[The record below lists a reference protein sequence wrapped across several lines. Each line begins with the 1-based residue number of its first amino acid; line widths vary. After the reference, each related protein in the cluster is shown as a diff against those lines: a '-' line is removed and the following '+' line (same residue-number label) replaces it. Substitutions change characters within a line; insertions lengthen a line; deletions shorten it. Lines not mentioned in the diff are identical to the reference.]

1 MNYKI
6 KNMPRIL
13 SCLTMLIIGSN
24 ILSGQTF
31 QATASSSATE
41 GESDIDYGE
50 NNRAFAESSI
60 SNGNCKSSSSTA
72 RAEFNSLYASSSSN
86 QCILTNRAAASCSYS
101 VNPIIHRDVFTA
113 AGPMPIP
120 LVFTV
125 SFNGSIDVESDWD
138 NRWSAAAGKYEVKIS
153 STTSGNQ
160 RFSHYVGAQ
169 RGVIEIYDLNNMTET
184 DGYVVFKPQVRINAE
199 TFDITEKID
208 KILEK
213 FENLTQSEKDSNN
226 LNYTG
231 DARSLFQN
239 IQGLQTWELNHQ
251 KLFLDSTTNKEI
263 SKILDFGNLIKDL
276 GFVEGT
282 PFSLTGS
289 ADYHYEGNRDYD
301 VVVQPFQ
308 SFIFGAR
315 VSVSASSSKNDNTR
329 AEATCGSV
337 SGSGVSISAIHL
349 KDDFDYTQINLDN
362 LKVIVEETGD
372 TLDVE
377 LPENLKNA
385 SIQYEKSVNIY
396 PNPARNQLFVEHDKQ
411 GALEESFIEIYNLQ
425 GQLLI
430 EAKLLGA
437 FGTIDISKLE
447 NGVYGVKVWDKHK
460 REFIPK
466 KILKI

>member
-1 MNYKI
+1 ML
-6 KNMPRIL
+6 RIITCFIL
-13 SCLTMLIIGSN
+13 LIIGSN
-24 ILSGQTF
+24 QLSGQSF
-31 QATASSSATE
+31 LATASSSATE
-41 GESDIDYGE
+41 GESDQDYGE

-60 SNGNCKSSSSTA
+60 SNGNCKSSSSIA
-72 RAEFNSLYASSSSN
+72 RAEFNSLYASASSN
-86 QCILTNRAAASCSYS
+86 HCILTNRAAASCSYNVS
-101 VNPIIHRDVFTA
+101 PIIHRGVFTT

-125 SFNGSIDVESDWD
+125 SFTGSIDVETDWD

-153 STTSGNQ
+153 SSGSGNQ
-160 RFSHYVGAQ
+160 KFSHYVGAQ
-169 RGVIEIYDLNNMTET
+169 RGVIETYDLNNMTET
-184 DGYVVFKPQVRINAE
+184 DGYVVFKPQVKINAE
-199 TFDITEKID
+199 IFDITEKID
-208 KILEK
+208 KVLEK
-213 FENLTQSEKDSNN
+213 FESLTQSEKDAND
-226 LNYTG
+226 LDYKG

-239 IQGLQTWELNHQ
+239 IQGLQTWELNYQ
-251 KLFLDSTTNKEI
+251 KLFLDSVTNKEI

-301 VVVQPFQ
+301 VVVQPSQ

-315 VSVSASSSKNDNTR
+315 VSVSASSSKNEKTR
-329 AEATCGSV
+329 AEASCGSV
-337 SGSGVSISAIHL
+337 SGTGVSISAIHL

-385 SIQYEKSVNIY
+385 PIQYEKSVNIY
-396 PNPARNQLFVEHDKQ
+396 PNPASNQLFIELDKQ
-411 GALEESFIEIYNLQ
+411 DALEESFIEIYNLQ

-430 EAKLLGA
+430 ETKLLGA
-437 FGTIDISKLE
+437 FGTIDISTLQ
-447 NGVYGVKVWDKHK
+447 NGVYGVKVWDKHM

>member
-1 MNYKI
+1 M
-6 KNMPRIL
+6 
-13 SCLTMLIIGSN
+13 
-24 ILSGQTF
+24 
-31 QATASSSATE
+31 
-41 GESDIDYGE
+41 
-50 NNRAFAESSI
+50 
-60 SNGNCKSSSSTA
+60 
-72 RAEFNSLYASSSSN
+72 
-86 QCILTNRAAASCSYS
+86 
-101 VNPIIHRDVFTA
+101 
-113 AGPMPIP
+113 
-120 LVFTV
+120 
-125 SFNGSIDVESDWD
+125 
-138 NRWSAAAGKYEVKIS
+138 
-153 STTSGNQ
+153 
-160 RFSHYVGAQ
+160 
-169 RGVIEIYDLNNMTET
+169 
-184 DGYVVFKPQVRINAE
+184 RINAE